1 MIMKIRIIFTMM
13 IIFIRRMLPST
24 HLSWRFL
31 RCPARVNVA
40 VLQVNM
46 MLVLMLLMLMMII
59 IIIIVLS
66 WS

>member
-46 MLVLMLLMLMMII
+46 MLVLMLP
-59 IIIIVLS
+59 S
-66 WS
+66 

>member
-46 MLVLMLLMLMMII
+46 MMMLILLMLLMMMMLMM
-59 IIIIVLS
+59 LPS
-66 WS
+66 

>member
-1 MIMKIRIIFTMM
+1 MIMKIRIIFMM

-24 HLSWRFL
+24 LLSWRFL

-46 MLVLMLLMLMMII
+46 MLILLMLP
-59 IIIIVLS
+59 S
-66 WS
+66 